1 MSKDKGSKDKGNK
14 NQKKA
19 PADPDSG
26 KTKSVSAYKSEGKGG
41 YGSKPTLDAFV
52 PKADPK
58 SEGKRK
64 S

>member
-1 MSKDKGSKDKGNK
+1 MSKDKGSKDKGSK

-19 PADPDSG
+19 PADKSSG

-41 YGSKPTLDAFV
+41 YGIKPALDVFV

-58 SEGKRK
+58 SDGKRK